1 MRAPRFLLQVAGVT
15 LLLTG
20 VWWVLQGAG
29 IIGDPG
35 TSFIAGD
42 RRFLA
47 IGGVAGLI
55 GIALLTYL
63 RKTGR

>member
-20 VWWVLQGAG
+20 IWWVLQGAG
-29 IIGDPG
+29 LIGDPQ

-47 IGGVAGLI
+47 IGGVAGLA
-55 GIALLTYL
+55 GIALLAYL
-63 RKTGR
+63 RKTLD